1 MNETLNV
8 ERPAGLAAATG
19 SAAVVSR
26 EKVMEV
32 EVALMKAAT
41 DFGRAWGC
49 DQREHPRSYWLE
61 LHIERWGELTRCAL
75 AYADCFGEPP
85 NYDYTTGGSYIEKVA
100 K

>member
-1 MNETLNV
+1 MTMKNEQASKQPVIPPL
-8 ERPAGLAAATG
+8 PPATG

-32 EVALMKAAT
+32 EAALMKAAA
-41 DFGRAWGC
+41 DFGRAFGC

-61 LHIERWGELTRCAL
+61 LHIERWGELARCAL

-85 NYDYTTGGSYIEKVA
+85 NIY
-100 K
+100 